1 MEQIISELHSDE
13 KYYGEFG
20 KQFISNSDIDTL
32 INNPSGYGIPTSE
45 TKDFLFGK
53 AFHELVMIGETTH
66 AEYVEASSRNTKI
79 YKEAVIKAEKPILL
93 LQKEYDQL
101 MMCVDA
107 VLGNKSAHEIIK
119 EGDPDYEVPNV
130 GMIFD
135 NDQDVKW
142 KGKADIINQGMI
154 VDLKTTSARLSKF
167 KGHAMQY
174 NYDSQALKKI
184 LNQLVFLMS
193 RESHMNTEKKKL
205 TMRKKVISDTYLT
218 KKNLCIMDRY
228 KHDHAIAIIISI
240 LFFYL
245 IFKL

>member
-174 NYDSQALKKI
+174 NYDSQAFVYESLWNLPMKFVVVEKDTQSI
-184 LNQLVFLMS
+184 GIFDVSGKSYEYGKEKAYNAQESYIRHVLNKEEFVY
-193 RESHMNTEKKKL
+193 NG
-205 TMRKKVISDTYLT
+205 
-218 KKNLCIMDRY
+218 
-228 KHDHAIAIIISI
+228 SI
-240 LFFYL
+240 
-245 IFKL
+245 